1 MELEKDN
8 FYIKKKH
15 IDTLFRFIKNK
26 KEEEF
31 LEYITAISPSEIDLN
46 IKDSFG
52 NYLINYVCL
61 LNYPRCLISVLKFDC
76 RLDIID
82 DNGRSLLYYP
92 IKFDYTEVFNILLN
106 SKLVGSYIYDIVD
119 KFDKTP
125 LYYAIDNKNYA
136 CLQELVTKGANTDL
150 ISKFDGDT
158 PFLYSIKIR
167 DYVSMNILLR
177 NTNLLNIQNNKGYT
191 CLHYL
196 VYNHSTELVKK
207 LLDLG
212 ATQYL
217 GEFTNGYTPIFYS
230 IFKEYNDISL
240 LLINNNN
247 EKFDYNYQDYEGNTL
262 FHIICIFE
270 KLNNFEI
277 YVSNLTKNISLFNFN
292 ITNID
297 GDTVLHYLLHN
308 IDKIEKSS
316 LELFVKNTNLNI
328 QNNNG
333 DTPLHFISK
342 YDLWEEFEPIL
353 SHKVLYPFIANK
365 FNKTA
370 YDFIILLSKAKADN
384 ILTNSIINNTKK
396 KNLIDKCKLD
406 DSQTNSDCITE
417 IQNAIYNKDT
427 RIFSKYSSISVDT
440 YTFVPFT
447 TFTGSQ
453 IDQFFGF
460 YYLKLKFSKLDIP
473 MYNQRKIGERTKKAY
488 NILGI
493 KIGMNQFFLDF
504 DIKWITRKLILPDN
518 FEERITA
525 FADTNSH
532 ELLIYPINI
541 ILVNGEHSNLLI
553 FDKPRKTC
561 YRFEPHG
568 SVYLNSFNYNPD
580 SLDNVLKE
588 KIKNVIGYSY
598 MSPDKYLPIIGFQT
612 LDTNELDTNHNI
624 GDPNGFCLLWSI
636 WYSYY
641 RVKYTEYDVKK
652 LSTELIRQIRLK
664 NITYRNLLRNFS
676 KEITDLRDMYLEKYK
691 YNINDYL
698 NNRVSYETITDII
711 NDCLNKFEN

>member
-316 LELFVKNTNLNI
+316 IELFVKNTNLNI

-525 FADTNSH
+525 FAVTNSH

-711 NDCLNKFEN
+711 NDCLSKFEN

>member
-61 LNYPRCLISVLKFDC
+61 LNYPRCLNSVLKFDC

-196 VYNHSTELVKK
+196 VYNHLTELVKK

-316 LELFVKNTNLNI
+316 IELFVKNTNLNI

-525 FADTNSH
+525 FAVTNSH